1 MRVPCVFR
9 RCLCEGEKKVS
20 EERVLLRRGEGVG
33 TGADKDSLNK
43 PVTVFF
49 LDVRKGNCSL

>member
-9 RCLCEGEKKVS
+9 RCLYEGEKNVS
-20 EERVLLRRGEGVG
+20 EERVLLRRGEGGG

-43 PVTVFF
+43 TVTVFF
-49 LDVRKGNCSL
+49 LDVRKGN